1 MICTGKM
8 VCTEKW
14 YAPENGMHRKMVCTE
29 KINRL
34 RNRIAPGQRR
44 LSFNPMKKL
53 SDSFSFESCS
63 QSDESCS
70 QSGKDICQLLI
81 I

>member
-1 MICTGKM
+1 MACA
-8 VCTEKW
+8 EKW
-14 YAPENGMHRKMVCTE
+14 YVPKKWYVPENGMHRKMVCTE

-53 SDSFSFESCS
+53 SDSLSFESCS
-63 QSDESCS
+63 QLTNLVVSLAKTSVS
-70 QSGKDICQLLI
+70 S
-81 I
+81 